1 VSGQPLFT
9 IKLFAV
15 FAVVEP
21 TRGFSRRAFLGGVA
35 TAAVVAATVRFD
47 PQLVRSVESS
57 LDKGP
62 FRVESPNTAVPI
74 TPASPVL
81 PITVERDTD
90 LLLADFTFYGFSV
103 DKTSKP
109 PCLKVTAKAAA
120 NTWIGVTVRLPPQAI
135 AEGDYPYPPAAKPDT
150 LLFDPTPVVSQ
161 VSGPTML
168 AFTFATGDTIPLPTM
183 TPADLL
189 DWSGWDL
196 YVPQTAVTGSGLG
209 NPIPPLTYQGAPFQT
224 VIECPIDLLLSPV
237 VDGQLTNLSSFSTQF
252 ENRSVPFTSQAE
264 VTECWTTSLTSVET
278 IFFNGVRH
286 YVIPPAIAAVW
297 ANDYLDPSDETDT
310 GENYIVYYPYEA
322 PPP

>member
-1 VSGQPLFT
+1 MVQGGVCRRTPPASRPS
-9 IKLFAV
+9 AV
-15 FAVVEP
+15 AAVPEP

-62 FRVESPNTAVPI
+62 FRVDSPDTLVPI

-90 LLLADFTFYGFSV
+90 LLLADFTFYGFTV

-168 AFTFATGDTIPLPTM
+168 AFTFAHGDTIPLPTM

-196 YVPQTAVTGSGLG
+196 YVPETAITGSGYG
-209 NPIPPLTYQGAPFQT
+209 SPIPPLAFQT
-224 VIECPIDLLLSPV
+224 AIECPIDLLLSPV
-237 VDGQLTNLSSFSTQF
+237 VDGESLNLSSFSTQF
-252 ENRSVPFTSQAE
+252 VNRSAPFTSQAQ

-278 IFFNGVRH
+278 IFFNGVQH

-310 GENYIVYYPYEA
+310 AENYIVYYPYEA

>member
-1 VSGQPLFT
+1 MLPVEWPV
-9 IKLFAV
+9 AV
-15 FAVVEP
+15 AAVADP
-21 TRGFSRRAFLGGVA
+21 TRGFTRRAFLGGVA

-57 LDKGP
+57 MDLGP
-62 FRVESPNTAVPI
+62 NLRDSPKSVTPI

-90 LLLADFTFYGFSV
+90 LLLADFTFYGFTV

-109 PCLKVTAKAAA
+109 PSLRATAKAAA

-135 AEGDYPYPPAAKPDT
+135 AEGDYPYPPNTPPYT

-161 VSGPTML
+161 VSGPTTL
-168 AFTFATGDTIPLPTM
+168 AFTFTTGDSIPLPTM

-189 DWSGWDL
+189 EWSGWDL
-196 YVPQTAVTGSGLG
+196 YVPQTAITGSGLG

-237 VDGQLTNLSSFSTQF
+237 VDGQSIKLSSFSTQF
-252 ENRSVPFTSQAE
+252 VSKSLPFTSQAQ
-264 VTECWTTSLTSVET
+264 VTECWTTSLTSTET
-278 IFFNGVRH
+278 IYIDGAKQF
-286 YVIPPAIAAVW
+286 VIPPAVAAVW
-297 ANDYLDPSDETDT
+297 ANDYLDTAAESDTP
-310 GENYIVYYPYEA
+310 ENYIAYYPYEG
-322 PPP
+322 PPK